1 MDFELNE
8 TERLLNDS
16 LLRFAQR
23 EAPQAAAQDWDHA
36 VAMGWHAAA
45 SAEDQGGFGLGLV
58 GPMLI
63 AESLATALSPLIW
76 RDAALL
82 PALTLAALAD
92 EGHADCADWLA
103 QFLAGDLAAHAVDLA
118 APPGA
123 ADQVRLAVAVQ
134 GRGIGLVLLRYHQDG
149 REMVAIADADAI
161 AADGSGGLQVD
172 PARARR
178 FALTP
183 ELAAR
188 LDGAAAIALASD
200 HLGAMQSLLDMTL
213 DYVKTRNQFGRPL
226 GSFQALQHRLVDMY
240 VALEEARAL
249 TMAAAMA
256 ATEARGDAAR
266 LSAAAW
272 DRTRQGGA
280 RIAEEAIQMHGG
292 IGMTDECRVGTYV
305 KRILRN
311 EAAGMR
317 AG

>member
-1 MDFELNE
+1 MDFELND

-16 LLRFAQR
+16 LIRFAQR
-23 EAPQAAAQDWDHA
+23 EAPQNAVQDWDHA
-36 VAMGWHAAA
+36 VSMGWHAAA

-63 AESLATALSPLIW
+63 AESLGAALSPLSW

-92 EGHADCADWLA
+92 AGDAECADWLA
-103 QFLAGDLAAHAVDLA
+103 QFLAGDLAAQTVDLA
-118 APPGA
+118 APPCM
-123 ADQVRLAVAVQ
+123 ADQGPLAVAVQ

-149 REMVAIADADAI
+149 RAMVAIADADAI
-161 AADGSGGLQVD
+161 TADGSGGLHVD

-178 FALTP
+178 FDLTP

-188 LDGAAAIALASD
+188 LDGAGQIATAAD

-213 DYVKTRNQFGRPL
+213 DYVKTRNQFGRAL

-256 ATEARGDAAR
+256 ATEARDDASR

-272 DRTRQGGA
+272 DRARLGGA

-305 KRILRN
+305 KRILQN
-311 EAAGMR
+311 EAAGI
-317 AG
+317 